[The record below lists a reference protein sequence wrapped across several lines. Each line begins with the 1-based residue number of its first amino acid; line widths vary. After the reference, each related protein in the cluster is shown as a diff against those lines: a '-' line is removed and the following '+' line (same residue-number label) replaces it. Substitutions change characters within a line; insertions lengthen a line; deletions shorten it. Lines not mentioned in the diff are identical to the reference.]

1 MAAGEL
7 AGSTEFLSRLE
18 AIYAERKRLMD
29 QMRNSAI
36 EGIPIAPP
44 DTLGQVSAW
53 ADEWQS
59 MPRAIEQHELP
70 DLTVEEQRDLIE
82 LVSAASGLI
91 DDVLSFSTY
100 WGLRA
105 WWAVPAL
112 LNALFIRGE
121 DGSFDA
127 AFFFTGK
134 PWWHAPQRLVVPLP
148 HRSQAAFER
157 DRDRLL
163 VAEHHDRH
171 LRDGQEVVI
180 ERRLRGHELRALQWQ
195 IDSAAVAYDWDPDD
209 PPTEA
214 PWGFFAEAG
223 LDLTDEPDLSYDPTR
238 VIEIE
243 SEARLGRS
251 LTYREG
257 RQLRGAA
264 RPQIEA
270 ANRVRRDQG
279 WVSKPQADSER
290 DLRWTA
296 LRLLKPDWSLEDL
309 TNHIRSTEG
318 NHPDDEPYYQLVQQA
333 VERFASRA
341 QLDLS
346 GKFAATSAS

>member
-1 MAAGEL
+1 MAFTPSPMDDCFVGGLPTPFPYAERVGDTSRVQRGAGQSEECGLSLLKIMAAGEL

-70 DLTVEEQRDLIE
+70 DLTVEEQRDLTE

-121 DGSFDA
+121 AGSFDA

-134 PWWHAPQRLVVPLP
+134 PWWHAPRRLVVPLP

-257 RQLRGAA
+257 A
-264 RPQIEA
+264 
-270 ANRVRRDQG
+270 
-279 WVSKPQADSER
+279 
-290 DLRWTA
+290 
-296 LRLLKPDWSLEDL
+296 
-309 TNHIRSTEG
+309 
-318 NHPDDEPYYQLVQQA
+318 
-333 VERFASRA
+333 
-341 QLDLS
+341 
-346 GKFAATSAS
+346 SASGSSPSSNRSGQPSSSRSRMGQRAAG